1 MLQSMIDN
9 PRPTRAEASDVA
21 NAILDG
27 SDAVMLS
34 GETAV
39 GRFPL
44 ETVTMMDRI
53 IRSSEEMG
61 VPARDLMRQSVF
73 GRQTGSSGRAI
84 AEAAVRA
91 ADEVDCRLIV
101 VLTQNG
107 NMARHL
113 SALRPTQR
121 IIALAPTEQI
131 RRQISVNWGVE
142 PYLLDAR
149 NVVVNGMLPL
159 AERALLDL
167 KLAERGETVIVMA
180 GWLSD
185 AVISLSMKIHCVGE
199 LTIPTA
205 LADDIGQ

>member
-1 MLQSMIDN
+1 
-9 PRPTRAEASDVA
+9 
-21 NAILDG
+21 
-27 SDAVMLS
+27 MLS
-34 GETAV
+34 GETAA
-39 GRFPL
+39 GQYPL
-44 ETVTMMDRI
+44 ESVVMMDRI

-91 ADEVDCRLIV
+91 ADEVNCRLIV

-113 SALRPTQR
+113 SALRPSQR
-121 IIALAPTEQI
+121 IIAFAPSEEI
-131 RRQISVNWGVE
+131 RRQIAVNWGVE
-142 PYLLDAR
+142 PYLLDERDVA
-149 NVVVNGMLPL
+149 VNGMLPL

-167 KLAERGETVIVMA
+167 ELAERGETVIVMA

-199 LTIPTA
+199 LTAQAARAEEIEK
-205 LADDIGQ
+205 